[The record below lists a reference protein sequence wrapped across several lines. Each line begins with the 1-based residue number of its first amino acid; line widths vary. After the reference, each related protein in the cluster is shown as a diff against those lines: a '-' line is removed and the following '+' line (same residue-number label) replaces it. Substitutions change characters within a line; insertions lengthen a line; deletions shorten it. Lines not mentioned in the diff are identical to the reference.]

1 MKQTERLLQIV
12 NLLRNRRTVLTA
24 EYLADYFSVSPRT
37 IYRDIQKLE
46 SSGIPIEGEAG
57 VGYRLHR
64 SVNLPPLMFS
74 SSEVE
79 ALMLGVKMVSAW
91 SDAELSSAAK
101 NALNKIIGALPS
113 ELKTLGE
120 YLPFEVPVF
129 PDYYTEN
136 NPSQQLRK
144 AIRERIIIQVAYQ
157 DAQQQLTERT
167 LYPLGLFFWGNVW
180 TLAAWCTLR
189 NNYRAFRL
197 DRITALTMTDEV
209 FTQNENCCLQD
220 YIAQQKSADGKGRDC
235 GL

>member
-24 EYLADYFSVSPRT
+24 EYLAEHFDVSMRT

-113 ELKTLGE
+113 ELKNLGD

-129 PDYYTEN
+129 PDYHTEN
-136 NPSQQLRK
+136 NPSRHLRK
-144 AIRERIIIQVAYQ
+144 AIRERLIIEVTYQ
-157 DAQQQLTERT
+157 DAQQQSTQRT

-189 NNYRAFRL
+189 SDYRAFRL
-197 DRITALTMTDEV
+197 DRITALTTTTDT
-209 FTQNENCCLQD
+209 FSPNEQCCLQD
-220 YIAQQKSADGKGRDC
+220 YIAKQQANRSK
-235 GL
+235 

>member
-24 EYLADYFSVSPRT
+24 DYLAEHFQVSVRT

-74 SSEVE
+74 SNEVE

-101 NALNKIIGALPS
+101 NALGKIVGALPA
-113 ELKTLGE
+113 ELKTLGD
-120 YLPFEVPVF
+120 YLPFEVPIF
-129 PDYYTEN
+129 PDYHTET
-136 NPSQQLRK
+136 NPSAQLRK
-144 AIRERIIIQVAYQ
+144 AIRDRLIIDVRYEDASLQV
-157 DAQQQLTERT
+157 TERT

-189 NNYRAFRL
+189 QDYRAFRL
-197 DRITALTMTDEV
+197 DRITALNIQQQH
-209 FTQNENCCLQD
+209 FIPSPSCCLQD
-220 YIAQQKSADGKGRDC
+220 YIAKHKN
-235 GL
+235 

>member
-24 EYLADYFSVSPRT
+24 EYLAEYFAVSVRT

-46 SSGIPIEGEAG
+46 SSGIPVEGEAG

-91 SDAELSSAAK
+91 SDAELSNAAK

-113 ELKTLGE
+113 ELKTLGD

-129 PDYYTEN
+129 PDYHTEN
-136 NPSQQLRK
+136 NPSAQLRK
-144 AIRERIIIQVAYQ
+144 AIREHLIIQVTYQ

-189 NNYRAFRL
+189 ENYRAFRL
-197 DRITALTMTDEV
+197 DRITMLALTSDTFRQRED
-209 FTQNENCCLQD
+209 CCLQD
-220 YIAQQKSADGKGRDC
+220 YIAQQKARDRRP
-235 GL
+235 LRH